1 MKPLDFPSHHGPANE
16 LLNHIRSC
24 YISFGKIRFSK
35 QIFEARATIS
45 NSESDPLS
53 RHAEKTSSRRTIFN
67 PSIPKA
73 KRIIYESD
81 RIEANV
87 NLQLMMCLL
96 LLLFVVCLTPTL
108 VKKSQEQDVDLKSLT
123 KLE

>member
-1 MKPLDFPSHHGPANE
+1 MKPLDILPHHGPANE

-24 YISFGKIRFSK
+24 YIPFVKVRFSK
-35 QIFEARATIS
+35 QIFEARATS
-45 NSESDPLS
+45 SPSESDPLS
-53 RHAEKTSSRRTIFN
+53 RHTEKKSSRRTIYN
-67 PSIPKA
+67 PSIPEA

-87 NLQLMMCLL
+87 NLQLMMCL